1 MTAAPPSGAG
11 GFEEHL
17 DRWGTHSAKWDLLA
31 ARLGPEAVSMS
42 IADMELRTAPCV
54 IDAVTAAARHGTYG
68 YTESSTDFEA
78 GRRPLAARAAR
89 LGARARLRPLLPARR
104 PVRERPAQCRP
115 SRPPRRPARRRHP
128 RPGLRAAPRGRRA
141 VRCRDPPR
149 PPPPGRLPPHRPA
162 RIDIPALERALDG
175 ADLFLLCNPH
185 NPHRPHLDGRG
196 AGRRR
201 RCGPAHRRPRA
212 LR

>member
-68 YTESSTDFEA
+68 YTEVFDDF
-78 GRRPLAARAAR
+78 RRAAV
-89 LGARARLRPLLPARR
+89 LWQ
-104 PVRERPAQCRP
+104 RERHGWAPEPDCVRFFPRVVQCV
-115 SRPPRRPARRRHP
+115 S
-128 RPGLRAAPRGRRA
+128 
-141 VRCRDPPR
+141 
-149 PPPPGRLPPHRPA
+149 
-162 RIDIPALERALDG
+162 ALLNVW
-175 ADLFLLCNPH
+175 L
-185 NPHRPHLDGRG
+185 
-196 AGRRR
+196 
-201 RCGPAHRRPRA
+201 
-212 LR
+212 